1 MVRPAGLIASSV
13 VVRSLDVQDND
24 SPPPTVRVLNFDGAI
39 AYARV
44 NLLSCL
50 PMTNLP
56 PTVTYSLE
64 DILIRF
70 EQKMD
75 KQFAEVSQKMDKQ
88 LTEVNQKFTEV
99 NQKFT
104 EVNQKMDKQFTE
116 VNQKFTEVNHRLDKM
131 DERLTK
137 LEVGQA
143 DIRGDVKALDERLS
157 GEIRTLD
164 EKVDGIGKRL
174 DNQEF
179 VNRGVTVGLLVALL
193 AGIAKAL
200 GWLPPA

>member
-1 MVRPAGLIASSV
+1 MICYLA
-13 VVRSLDVQDND
+13 
-24 SPPPTVRVLNFDGAI
+24 TVGVLNCDGAI

-64 DILIRF
+64 DILTRF

-75 KQFAEVSQKMDKQ
+75 KQFAEVNQKMDKQ
-88 LTEVNQKFTEV
+88 FTEV

-104 EVNQKMDKQFTE
+104 EVNQKFTE

-137 LEVGQA
+137 LEVGQS
-143 DIRGDVKALDERLS
+143 DIRGDV
-157 GEIRTLD
+157 
-164 EKVDGIGKRL
+164 
-174 DNQEF
+174 
-179 VNRGVTVGLLVALL
+179 
-193 AGIAKAL
+193 
-200 GWLPPA
+200 